1 MAPGFKSPTGK
12 VLRGVGS
19 GLVGLYLKK
28 QVPEGG
34 LLHEGRRDKGGGRP
48 TRGDPDSGRLSGR
61 LEQGASSRGRTHG
74 KASNLQESEAGSA
87 RSLWIQPR
95 LGFGL

>member
-1 MAPGFKSPTGK
+1 MAPGFKSPTRK

-34 LLHEGRRDKGGGRP
+34 LLHEGRR
-48 TRGDPDSGRLSGR
+48 
-61 LEQGASSRGRTHG
+61 
-74 KASNLQESEAGSA
+74 EADA
-87 RSLWIQPR
+87 R
-95 LGFGL
+95 